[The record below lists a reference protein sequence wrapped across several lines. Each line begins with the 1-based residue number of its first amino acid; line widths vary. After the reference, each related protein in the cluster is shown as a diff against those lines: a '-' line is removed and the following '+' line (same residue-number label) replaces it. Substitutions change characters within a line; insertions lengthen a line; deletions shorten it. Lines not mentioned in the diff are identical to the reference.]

1 METNSQISLSKH
13 DPSIT
18 QKYLLDNFVLINER
32 LYKPVKTTQINKYGH
47 QSITIKSVSYPLH
60 RVLMLMQTGNLP
72 EHIDHIDGDPKNNYI
87 TNLRPATHA
96 ENMRNRRLNSNS
108 TTGVKNVR
116 IGHKGKYVASIQ
128 INKQKI
134 HLGTFDNLELAEL
147 VATEAREKFHGKYAR
162 HS

>member
-18 QKYLLDNFVLINER
+18 QQYLLDNFVLINER
-32 LYKPVKTTQINKYGH
+32 LYKLVKTNQINKYGH

-72 EHIDHIDGDPKNNYI
+72 EQIDHIDGNPSNNKI
-87 TNLRPATHA
+87 QNLRPCNYLQ
-96 ENMRNRRLNSNS
+96 NMANRKINANS

-116 IGHKGKYVASIQ
+116 RIYNGKYVVTIQ
-128 INKQKI
+128 INKKKI
-134 HLGTFDNLELAEL
+134 YLGSFWDLELADL
-147 VATEAREKFHGKYAR
+147 VAREARLKFYGEYAR
-162 HS
+162 HE

>member
-18 QKYLLDNFVLINER
+18 QQYLLENFVLINER
-32 LYKPVKTTQINKYGH
+32 LYKLVKTNQINKYGH

-72 EHIDHIDGDPKNNYI
+72 EHIDHIDGDPKNNDI

-116 IGHKGKYVASIQ
+116 IGRNGKYVVSIQ

-134 HLGTFDNLELAEL
+134 YLGTFDNLELAEL
-147 VATEAREKFHGKYAR
+147 VAIEAREKYHGKYAR